1 MTDAELPLGDAE
13 TAPTEAPA
21 KAGPSQDGDSTGTGT
36 TPGDGH
42 ITEPAKEPAPEPLA
56 VPGEAGAESIE
67 AGSGRAEQTLSQ
79 ASSGGS
85 RSTSSSRSRS
95 GSRLRKQQPSP
106 KNTMNDGRDL
116 ERRVGRVEFAEGAL
130 VRLRAPI
137 RVDAESGRDVLTDI
151 DVLAIDVDGRL
162 RISRSILECKSGSGQ
177 AKEPDRLLWLAGLQK
192 YLKFDRAVLV
202 RQSVSRRGRALART
216 LGLKVLDVARLSTR
230 EAAHAWLP
238 ETFAHIDGFE
248 CTAAESRTDTQLK
261 GLGHIPADL
270 VAFLRH
276 DALRS
281 DTPETLRAVANV
293 GRVTNQG
300 GVLPSPTREVLA
312 GHATLALLLA
322 ATGDA
327 ARLDE
332 LSPEELQ
339 ERTERA
345 LTTGSPDSTQM
356 LNVLARADDLVAYM
370 LQRVH
375 TAYEESGAKRVQVDI
390 PSLREVV
397 TRPPEWVPRYLDM
410 VQKLRANPAIAREIL
425 QTAELSCFEALLGGR
440 AHLADAFD
448 HLFTSEHR
456 YLLNVAI
463 RCLEAIAGPATA
475 DPVRPILELDFARMG
490 AHADRT
496 AIRSTPRQP
505 KQVERARA
513 TVDPDS

>member
-1 MTDAELPLGDAE
+1 MADPQLPLGDAE
-13 TAPTEAPA
+13 PAPA
-21 KAGPSQDGDSTGTGT
+21 EESTSPADPIAAEGE
-36 TPGDGH
+36 
-42 ITEPAKEPAPEPLA
+42 TERADADKERL
-56 VPGEAGAESIE
+56 
-67 AGSGRAEQTLSQ
+67 EQPRSQ

-85 RSTSSSRSRS
+85 RSASSSQSRS
-95 GSRLRKQQPSP
+95 SGRPRKQPPSR
-106 KNTMNDGRDL
+106 KNTAGDGADL
-116 ERRVGRVEFAEGAL
+116 ERRVGRVEFADGAL

-162 RISRSILECKSGSGQ
+162 RVSRSILECKSGAGQ

-192 YLKFDRAVLV
+192 YLTFDRAVLV
-202 RQSVSRRGRALART
+202 RQSVSRRGRALARN
-216 LGLKVLDVARLSTR
+216 LDLKILDVARLSTR
-230 EAAHAWLP
+230 EVAHAWLP
-238 ETFAHIDGFE
+238 ESFAHIDGAE
-248 CTAAESRTDTQLK
+248 CIAAESRTDTQLK

-281 DTPETLRAVANV
+281 ESHEVLRAIANL
-293 GRVTNQG
+293 GRATNQG

-312 GHATLALLLA
+312 SHAILALLLA
-322 ATGDA
+322 ATSDA

-345 LTTGSPDSTQM
+345 LTTGSPDSSQM

-375 TAYEESGAKRVQVDI
+375 TAYEESGAKHVQVDI

-397 TRPPEWVPRYLDM
+397 TRPPEWVPRYLDL
-410 VQKLRANPAIAREIL
+410 VQRLRANPAIAREIL
-425 QTAELSCFEALLGGR
+425 QTAELTCFEALMGGQ
-440 AHLADAFD
+440 AHRADAFD
-448 HLFTSEHR
+448 HLFTAEHR
-456 YLLNVAI
+456 YLLNVAV

-475 DPVRPILELDFARMG
+475 DPVRPILELDFDRMMT
-490 AHADRT
+490 HPDRT
-496 AIRSTPRQP
+496 AIMSSSQESGP
-505 KQVERARA
+505 VDRAKSA
-513 TVDPDS
+513 VDPES

>member
-1 MTDAELPLGDAE
+1 MRE
-13 TAPTEAPA
+13 
-21 KAGPSQDGDSTGTGT
+21 
-36 TPGDGH
+36 
-42 ITEPAKEPAPEPLA
+42 
-56 VPGEAGAESIE
+56 
-67 AGSGRAEQTLSQ
+67 
-79 ASSGGS
+79 
-85 RSTSSSRSRS
+85 
-95 GSRLRKQQPSP
+95 
-106 KNTMNDGRDL
+106 
-116 ERRVGRVEFAEGAL
+116 
-130 VRLRAPI
+130 PI
-137 RVDAESGRDVLTDI
+137 RIDAESGRDVLTDI

-192 YLKFDRAVLV
+192 YLRFDRAVLV
-202 RQSVSRRGRALART
+202 RHSVSRRGRALART
-216 LGLKVLDVARLSTR
+216 LELKVLDVARLSTR

-238 ETFAHIDGFE
+238 DTFAHIDGPE

-281 DTPETLRAVANV
+281 DTPEILRAIANA
-293 GRVTNQG
+293 GRITSQG
-300 GVLPSPTREVLA
+300 GVLPSPTREVLG

-345 LTTGSPDSTQM
+345 LTIGSPDSTQM
-356 LNVLARADDLVAYM
+356 LNVLARADDLLAYM
-370 LQRVH
+370 LQRIH
-375 TAYEESGAKRVQVDI
+375 TAYEQSGAKRVQVDI

-397 TRPPEWVPRYLDM
+397 TRPPEWVPRYLDL
-410 VQKLRANPAIAREIL
+410 VQKMRANPAIAREIL

-448 HLFTSEHR
+448 HLFTAEHR

-475 DPVRPILELDFARMG
+475 DPMRPILELDFARVR
-490 AHADRT
+490 ALADRT
-496 AIRSTPRQP
+496 ATKSDSRHPEP
-505 KQVERARA
+505 VERARA
-513 TVDPDS
+513 TLDS